1 MLSRLLTIPALT
13 RLAFFTIGDEYHQAC
28 KAVEVAIS
36 NASEVY
42 YPGEYAHEEPL
53 R

>member
-1 MLSRLLTIPALT
+1 MILSCFFTTLALVG
-13 RLAFFTIGDEYHQAC
+13 LAFAAIDEGYLTAC

-42 YPGEYAHEEPL
+42 YPGESE
-53 R
+53 